1 MVLLIVANMAKVEV
15 VVILLIVVTIAKVE
29 VELLDRSSCCST
41 SSISSNDSFC
51 ILEISFF
58 YYMQV
63 FDSETH
69 TLCTQFD
76 NCSPVCPSHPNPCLG
91 IRGGL
96 PSGSSV
102 QGV

>member
-1 MVLLIVANMAKVEV
+1 VEI

-29 VELLDRSSCCST
+29 VELLDRSSCCS
-41 SSISSNDSFC
+41 ISSNDSFC
-51 ILEISFF
+51 ILEISFL